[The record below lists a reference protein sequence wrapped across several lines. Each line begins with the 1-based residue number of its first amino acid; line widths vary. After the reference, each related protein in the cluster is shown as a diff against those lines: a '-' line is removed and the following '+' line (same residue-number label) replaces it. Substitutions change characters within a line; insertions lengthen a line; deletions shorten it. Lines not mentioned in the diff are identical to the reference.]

1 MERGVIYGRA
11 SRDPKGGGTSVSKQI
26 ERGRGFAGRDGV
38 KVVAEIRDDNKSA
51 SRGSRERGGFT
62 EVRSLIDRGEA
73 DILILWEVSR
83 SSRDLEE
90 FMGLVNACADN
101 GLQIAVS
108 GTRYDPTKVDDW
120 LPLVLQGVMAEA
132 EARRIKK
139 RNIDSV
145 ETNALRGTPHG
156 RIPYGFR
163 RCYDSRTGVLTGQ
176 TPYVRTDPEGN
187 LVRTPQGELVPVL
200 DGDGPK
206 ALSPEAEVLLEA
218 AEKLLAGTT
227 LRQVCRDLNSRQ
239 IPTPRKPRRR
249 TLADNPTGVV
259 TKWEPSTLRQLLL
272 NPTIAGRRVHRGTDI
287 GKASWEPIVA
297 HGTWMRLR
305 ALLIDPARLS
315 VSNPRGPSPR
325 HLLSGIARCGE
336 CQARLKAATNLSRM
350 PRAYACRNEGC
361 MRVTVSADRVD
372 ERVEAV
378 LFALF
383 ARPDFLATVAAAHD
397 RQTANAK
404 EAGDLAPLIEE
415 RERELGEV
423 DALRAEGL
431 LTLRAYAAETMRIE
445 ASIEQLR
452 KSQKSS
458 VTSPAV
464 RRMLTAPTLEAGWN
478 DADLGDRRE
487 VVRMLLDVTVRRA
500 RVRGRK
506 FDADRVVVVPS
517 TFLARDSLHPDRV
530 SLIER

>member
-11 SRDPKGGGTSVSKQI
+11 SRDPRGGGTSVSKQI
-26 ERGRGFAGRDGV
+26 ERGRGFAARDGV
-38 KVVAEIRDDNKSA
+38 QVVAEIRDDNKSA
-51 SRGSRERGGFT
+51 SRGSRERDGFT
-62 EVRSLIDRGEA
+62 EVRSLIDRGRA
-73 DILILWEVSR
+73 DLLILWEVSR

-176 TPYVRTDPEGN
+176 TPYVRTDTEGN

-200 DGDGPK
+200 DDDGPK
-206 ALSPEAEVLLEA
+206 ALSPEAQVLIDA
-218 AEKLLAGTT
+218 AEELLAGKT

-297 HGTWMRLR
+297 HGNWMRLR
-305 ALLIDPARLS
+305 ALLKDPARLS
-315 VSNPRGPSPR
+315 VAHPRGPAPR

-336 CQARLKAATNLSRM
+336 CHAHLKAATNLSRM

-397 RQTANAK
+397 HQTATAK
-404 EAGDLAPLIEE
+404 EAGDLAPQIEE
-415 RERELGEV
+415 KERELGEV
-423 DALRAEGL
+423 DSLRAEGL

-464 RRMLTAPTLEAGWN
+464 RRMLTASTLEAGWN
-478 DADLGDRRE
+478 DADLKDRRE

-506 FDADRVVVVPS
+506 FDPDRVVVVPS
-517 TFLARDSLHPDRV
+517 TFLAHDSLRPGRV